1 MWLNAMDAEFD
12 SSFFIGAML
21 DCLNG
26 FSSVFILAFG
36 LYIVYG
42 LFKVINMAH
51 GEMVMLG
58 AYVASVSQ
66 ESGYPFIVAVLCAG
80 LSGGIIAFAMDWL
93 CIRRL
98 PERSSMSSL
107 LATWGFGL
115 IIAQGVRLYFGSAG
129 RFVNPPVSGRIDI
142 FGVPLPTYQAILFA
156 VSLILLLQ
164 SWWLLGRTQL
174 GLRIRASID
183 NPLLAELNGINT
195 QRLFVLSF
203 VVGGAFAGMAGALL
217 APISA
222 IDPTVG
228 TANSVTSFLVVI
240 TGGVGQIFSVLFGSA
255 VVGGLR
261 SLINSFWGITTATL
275 GMLAIVAIILV
286 LRRRSALLND

>member
-80 LSGGIIAFAMDWL
+80 LSGGIIAFAMDW
-93 CIRRL
+93 RR
-98 PERSSMSSL
+98 
-107 LATWGFGL
+107 
-115 IIAQGVRLYFGSAG
+115 YSA
-129 RFVNPPVSGRIDI
+129 
-142 FGVPLPTYQAILFA
+142 LFA
-156 VSLILLLQ
+156 F
-164 SWWLLGRTQL
+164 R
-174 GLRIRASID
+174 
-183 NPLLAELNGINT
+183 
-195 QRLFVLSF
+195 
-203 VVGGAFAGMAGALL
+203 
-217 APISA
+217 
-222 IDPTVG
+222 
-228 TANSVTSFLVVI
+228 
-240 TGGVGQIFSVLFGSA
+240 
-255 VVGGLR
+255 
-261 SLINSFWGITTATL
+261 
-275 GMLAIVAIILV
+275 
-286 LRRRSALLND
+286 